1 MRTTIDLDQA
11 LLRQARKRALESHRT
26 LSQVMEEAM
35 RRFLREPTKV
45 VRQPF
50 RLITGGTPG
59 AVAPTWDEIKRQV
72 NDEDEAK
79 WSRVAETGR
88 TDDRAA
94 P

>member
-35 RRFLREPTKV
+35 RRFLREPAKA

-50 RLITGGTPG
+50 RLVTGGNPG
-59 AVAPTWDEIKRQV
+59 AMAPTWDEIKRQV
-72 NDEDEAK
+72 NDEDEAQVR
-79 WSRVAETGR
+79 RVADAPGK
-88 TDDRAA
+88 DDHAA
-94 P
+94 S

>member
-11 LLRQARKRALESHRT
+11 LLRLARKRALESHRT

-35 RRFLREPTKV
+35 RRLLREPAKAA
-45 VRQPF
+45 RIPF
-50 RLITGGTPG
+50 RLITGGESG

-72 NDEDEAK
+72 NDEDDVRAR
-79 WSRVAETGR
+79 RVADAPNK
-88 TDDRAA
+88 DDRAA